1 MIICKNNDFEF
12 HLLTL
17 VIEFDSETTV
27 LYESFNVVQFI
38 DTYFFPDEQHTSVKD
53 FEYYSKLFLYE
64 GCFQTVDKKAYI
76 TMAGFKH
83 FFSCFVGLRIAAKKH
98 SMERIHSKF
107 INWVLTFDFNTYILR
122 ANKFPP
128 GKCKLCQTVMG
139 DSDFDNSSFCKSNQE
154 VISNW
159 RTLCDTFD
167 DSFEYNNDRIDFLV
181 NLAKIAGH
189 ENDNTISCKKCKTDQ
204 INYE

>member
-1 MIICKNNDFEF
+1 MKVKYQKTDNLIICKNNDFEF

-64 GCFQTVDKKAYI
+64 GCFRTVDNKIYR

-83 FFSCFVGLRIAAKKH
+83 FFSCFVGLRIAAKNRVWK
-98 SMERIHSKF
+98 EYIP
-107 INWVLTFDFNTYILR
+107 NLLT
-122 ANKFPP
+122 
-128 GKCKLCQTVMG
+128 GC
-139 DSDFDNSSFCKSNQE
+139 
-154 VISNW
+154 
-159 RTLCDTFD
+159 
-167 DSFEYNNDRIDFLV
+167 
-181 NLAKIAGH
+181 
-189 ENDNTISCKKCKTDQ
+189 
-204 INYE
+204 